1 MFIKEGYG
9 KHKPDEVVVQD
20 KHKKTKVVY
29 GCTGWCHPVII
40 VISVLLH
47 RSGNLLQMWNKPEI
61 ERLYGYDLVSVS
73 CVLSD
78 NLNMYIYTEY
88 VTNSTGL

>member
-1 MFIKEGYG
+1 MVNINLMKLLF
-9 KHKPDEVVVQD
+9 
-20 KHKKTKVVY
+20 KTSTRKLRWCMVALA
-29 GCTGWCHPVII
+29 WCHPVII

-47 RSGNLLQMWNKPEI
+47 RLGNLLQMWNKPEI

-73 CVLSD
+73 CLLSD